1 MKKLEKCYE
10 YTIQFFSKHIDK
22 LSELIDDVR
31 FELTVDEPDV
41 EAMHDEL
48 ILTTWLKWMKR
59 ITE

>member
-10 YTIQFFSKHIDK
+10 YTIQCFSKHIDK
-22 LSELIDDVR
+22 LSELIDDAR

-48 ILTTWLKWMKR
+48 YFDYLAEMDEKNN
-59 ITE
+59 